1 MRNKLTSVSLALLK
15 LTLFGLAA
23 FAGTSSASARDAL
36 EILNRPNRLAEEQA
50 AWNPKPITMEEFLS
64 PRIPLK
70 DKYPTIEVE
79 PRVGGMVFW
88 MDNRYAMVWAGGP
101 KDAVTGIPTPY
112 LAILDTETGEIFNYK
127 PGRLMC
133 YRDNRL
139 AYETGPNDV
148 KQRKRWSGQP
158 GQEME
163 IPIFA
168 TEPTKTG
175 FRQQYVASDLHGC
188 QNVRPLVDEAEKA
201 KELFGTFRPKG
212 SAIDLPKRGYA
223 PLLPGHGFFSTEI
236 ESMSE
241 YEYSKVT
248 WFKPDGEKIKLNLSN
263 TYEISGVQA
272 RHWAPFLGRYI
283 FQGSVSYITL
293 AQGVRDSVNW
303 NAYEQFGHNTPT
315 FSPLDGSVVKI
326 PRPRYML
333 ENVQASAVFATRA
346 GMLWVG
352 PPIGPRRGYY
362 LNQGDAV
369 KRVFD
374 HEVHRENTWISPDG
388 CKLMTYYDPQ
398 ATSGPSRMSGPLGAV
413 LDFAPTRTGRK
424 HMAIINFC
432 KEE

>member
-1 MRNKLTSVSLALLK
+1 MRLMKLSKLVLFFALFFELIPVW
-15 LTLFGLAA
+15 
-23 FAGTSSASARDAL
+23 ARDAQ
-36 EILNRPNRLAEEQA
+36 EILNRPTRLEEERA
-50 AWNPKPITMEEFLS
+50 AWNPKPIAMEEFLN

-79 PRVGGMVFW
+79 PRVGGMAFW

-101 KDAVTGIPTPY
+101 KDSTTGIATPY
-112 LAILDTETGEIFNYK
+112 IAILDTDTGEIFNYK

-139 AYETGPNDV
+139 VYETGPNDV
-148 KQRKRWSGQP
+148 NQRKRWGGP
-158 GQEME
+158 LGQEME
-163 IPIFA
+163 VPIFA
-168 TEPTKTG
+168 TEPTNTG

-188 QNVRPLVDEAEKA
+188 QNVQPLVDEIKKA
-201 KELFGTFRPKG
+201 GEIFGTYRPAR
-212 SAIDLPKRGYA
+212 SSRDVAKRTYES
-223 PLLPGHGFFSTEI
+223 LLPNHGFFSSPGEDALK
-236 ESMSE
+236 
-241 YEYSKVT
+241 YEYAKTT
-248 WFKPDGEKIKLNLSN
+248 WFKPSGEQVQLDLNPP
-263 TYEISGVQA
+263 YEISEVQA
-272 RHWAPFLGRYI
+272 RHWAPFLGRYV
-283 FQGSVSYITL
+283 FQGAVSYITL
-293 AQGVRDSVNW
+293 AQGVRSSINW

-315 FSPLDGSVVKI
+315 FSPLDGSVIKI

-369 KRVFD
+369 KRIFD
-374 HEVHRENTWISPDG
+374 YEVHRENTWISPDG

-413 LDFAPTRTGRK
+413 LDFAPARTGRK

>member
-1 MRNKLTSVSLALLK
+1 MSRLVLFLFLIFELLPV
-15 LTLFGLAA
+15 F
-23 FAGTSSASARDAL
+23 ARDAQ
-36 EILNRPNRLAEEQA
+36 EILNRPNRLEEEWA
-50 AWNPKPITMEEFLS
+50 AWNPKPITMEEFLN

-70 DKYPTIEVE
+70 DKYPTIDVE

-101 KDAVTGIPTPY
+101 KDAATGIATPY
-112 LAILDTETGEIFNYK
+112 LAILDTDSGEIFNYK

-133 YRDNRL
+133 YRDNHITF
-139 AYETGPNDV
+139 ETGPNDEA
-148 KQRKRWSGQP
+148 KRKRWNGSIGN
-158 GQEME
+158 EVE

-168 TEPTKTG
+168 TEVSAQEKKFKYWVSEFDCENKPPD
-175 FRQQYVASDLHGC
+175 FNL
-188 QNVRPLVDEAEKA
+188 NKA
-201 KELFGTFRPKG
+201 KEMFGIFRPK
-212 SAIDLPKRGYA
+212 DRLNDVPKRTYR
-223 PLLPGHGFFSTEI
+223 PLLPNHGFFSTEVKY
-236 ESMSE
+236 EPSHE
-241 YEYSKVT
+241 YDKTT
-248 WFKPDGEKIKLNLSN
+248 WFKASGEKAPLDLNPP
-263 TYEISGVQA
+263 YEISSVEA

-293 AQGVRDSVNW
+293 AQGVRDAINW

-333 ENVQASAVFATRA
+333 ENVQASAIFATRA

-369 KRVFD
+369 KRIFD

-413 LDFAPTRTGRK
+413 LDFAPARTGRK